1 MKTLR
6 YLLAAAAALALT
18 ACSDQTPT
26 AARQAPAA
34 PRLTM
39 GVPRLTCAGTQTA
52 TFSPGLLLTPQTVTI
67 GLDAVMA
74 PCVSAEDPT
83 LTSGTQSLSFATTQS
98 CLDLVPASGTKTYQ
112 WSNGQSS
119 TFTFTAVKSNTGGQ
133 YVAVATGTIT
143 AGQFVGST
151 AVEQT
156 TGPAPNLLNCLAPP
170 GITSR
175 FNTVV
180 LEIL

>member
-6 YLLAAAAALALT
+6 FLLAAAASLVVA

-34 PRLTM
+34 PRLDV
-39 GVPRLTCAGTQTA
+39 GVPHLTCAGTQMA

-67 GLDAVMA
+67 GLNAVMA
-74 PCVSAEDPT
+74 PCVSPDAPT
-83 LTSGTQSLSFATTQS
+83 LTSGTQSLTFATIQS

-112 WSNGQSS
+112 WNNGQSS

-143 AGQFVGST
+143 AGLFAGST
-151 AVEQT
+151 AVEQV
-156 TGPAPNLLNCLAPP
+156 TGPAPSPLDCLQPP
-170 GITSR
+170 GLTSR
-175 FNTVV
+175 FNTIV